1 VSEPAPALKGVGVSP
16 GVAVGP
22 VALMG
27 GEVPE
32 PPAGKARAGS
42 DPGEE
47 LAAAR
52 SALEAVAVELERRG
66 EAAGGDVREVLDA
79 QAMMVRDPGL
89 ADLVES
95 LAGQGRAAPRAV
107 WEAFSTYR
115 EVIAGAGEYMAARV
129 ADLDDL
135 RARTVAHLLAVPM
148 PGVPDPG
155 HPFVL
160 VARDLAP
167 ADTAVLDA
175 TKVLGFVTEEGGPT
189 SHTAILAKSLG
200 VAAVVGCAGAT
211 DLTDGTSVIVDGGTG
226 DVRVDPTREE
236 VEAAHARVAARMAA
250 RGQATGPGAT
260 ADGQRI
266 ALLANIGGPADAPRA
281 VAAGAEGVGLFRTEF
296 LFLDRADPPTVE
308 EQREAY
314 QAVFDAFPDA
324 AKVVLRTLDAGAD
337 KPLAFLNLTDEPNPA
352 LGQRGLRAVRR
363 APEVLADQLE
373 AIGQAAAATR
383 ADVWVMAPMVATAE
397 EAAWFRAQAKRQP
410 INKAG
415 VMIEIPAAALRARA
429 VLAEADFVSIGTND
443 LAQYT
448 FAADRLVSELSS
460 FQDPWQPALLELVA
474 RTGQGGRDTGKP
486 VGVCGE
492 AAGDP
497 LLALV
502 LVGLGVTSLSMAPGS
517 IADVRLLLSRHTLED
532 CQRLAARALEAP
544 DADSAKDRVR
554 GAATGVDELG
564 L

>member
-1 VSEPAPALKGVGVSP
+1 MTGMGTPLRGVGVSP

-32 PPAGKARAGS
+32 PPAGGAAGL
-42 DPGEE
+42 D
-47 LAAAR
+47 AAAEIHTAR
-52 SALEAVAVELERRG
+52 VALEAVAGELETRG
-66 EAAGGDVREVLDA
+66 RAAGGDVQDVLDA
-79 QAMMVRDPGL
+79 QAMMVRDPSL
-89 ADLVES
+89 ADQVET
-95 LAGQGRAAPRAV
+95 LIGQGRSAARAV
-107 WEAFSTYR
+107 WEAFTVYR
-115 EVIAGAGEYMAARV
+115 DVLAGAGEYMAARV

-135 RARTVAHLLAVPM
+135 RARTVARLLGVPV
-148 PGVPDPG
+148 PGVPRPG
-155 HPFVL
+155 HPYVL

-175 TKVLGFVTEEGGPT
+175 TSVLGFVTEEGGPT

-200 VAAVVGCAGAT
+200 VPAVVGCAGAT
-211 DLTDGTSVIVDGGTG
+211 ALADGARVIVDGSTG
-226 DVRVDPTREE
+226 EVRVDPSEAE
-236 VEAAHARVAARMAA
+236 VRAAQARVAARLAA

-260 ADGQRI
+260 ADGQPVS
-266 ALLANIGGPADAPRA
+266 LLANIGGPADAPGA
-281 VAAGAEGVGLFRTEF
+281 VGAGAEGVGLFRTEF
-296 LFLDRADPPTVE
+296 LFLDRTDPPTVD

-314 QAVFDAFPDA
+314 QAVFDAFPA
-324 AKVVLRTLDAGAD
+324 GAKVVVRTLDAGAD
-337 KPLAFLNLTDEPNPA
+337 KPLAFLNLSGEPNPA

-363 APEVLADQLE
+363 VPEVLADQLE
-373 AIGQAAAATR
+373 AIGTAAAASS
-383 ADVWVMAPMVATAE
+383 ADVWVMAPMVASAD
-397 EAAWFRAQAKRQP
+397 EAAWFRAQARRQP
-410 INKAG
+410 IGRAG
-415 VMIEIPAAALRARA
+415 VMIEIPAAALRAGA
-429 VLAEADFVSIGTND
+429 VLAESDFVSIGTND

-474 RTGQGGRDTGKP
+474 RVGEAGSDSGKP

-502 LVGLGVTSLSMAPGS
+502 LVGLDVTSLSMAPGS
-517 IADVRLLLSRHTLED
+517 LADVRLLLGRHTMAD
-532 CQRLAARALEAP
+532 CRRLARLALDAP
-544 DADSAKDRVR
+544 DAATARQRVR
-554 GAATGVDELG
+554 EAATGVDELG

>member
-1 VSEPAPALKGVGVSP
+1 MATPLRGVGVSP

-32 PPAGKARAGS
+32 PPAGGAAGL
-42 DPGEE
+42 D
-47 LAAAR
+47 AAAELDAAKA
-52 SALEAVAVELERRG
+52 ALEAVAGELETRG
-66 EAAGGDVREVLDA
+66 RAAGGDVQDVLEA
-79 QAMMVRDPGL
+79 QAMMVRDPSLG
-89 ADLVES
+89 DQVET
-95 LAGQGRAAPRAV
+95 LTGQGRSAARAV
-107 WEAFSTYR
+107 WEAFTVYR
-115 EVIAGAGEYMAARV
+115 DVLAGAGEYMAARV

-135 RARTVAHLLAVPM
+135 RGRTVARLLGVPL

-155 HPFVL
+155 HPYVL

-167 ADTAVLDA
+167 ADTAVLDPSS
-175 TKVLGFVTEEGGPT
+175 VLGFVTEEGGPT

-200 VAAVVGCAGAT
+200 VPAVVGCAGAT
-211 DLTDGTSVIVDGGTG
+211 GLADGTRAIVDGGTG
-226 DVRVDPTREE
+226 EVRVDPSEAE
-236 VEAAHARVAARMAA
+236 VRAAQARVAARLAA
-250 RGQATGPGAT
+250 HGQATGPGAT
-260 ADGQRI
+260 ADGQPVS
-266 ALLANIGGPADAPRA
+266 LLANIGGPADAPGA
-281 VAAGAEGVGLFRTEF
+281 VGAGAEGVGLFRTEF
-296 LFLDRADPPTVE
+296 LFLDRTDPPTVD

-314 QAVFDAFPDA
+314 QAVFDAFPA
-324 AKVVLRTLDAGAD
+324 GAKVVVRTLDAGAD
-337 KPLAFLNLTDEPNPA
+337 KPLAFLNLSGEPNPA

-363 APEVLADQLE
+363 VPEVLADQLE
-373 AIGQAAAATR
+373 AIGSAAAATG
-383 ADVWVMAPMVATAE
+383 ADVWVMAPMVASAD
-397 EAAWFRAQAKRQP
+397 EAAWFREQARRQP
-410 INKAG
+410 IGKAG
-415 VMIEIPAAALRARA
+415 VMIEIPAAALRAGA

-448 FAADRLVSELSS
+448 FAADRQVSELAS

-474 RTGQGGRDTGKP
+474 RVGEAGRDSGKP

-517 IADVRLLLSRHTLED
+517 LADVRLLLGRHTMAD
-532 CQRLAARALEAP
+532 CRRLARLALEAP
-544 DADSAKDRVR
+544 EAGGARQRVR
-554 GAATGVDELG
+554 EAASGVDELG